1 MKAWERERR
10 LLERLQEQGSRALT
24 EACALTGASVATTRR
39 DFELLQEKGLAQ
51 RTHGGLQL
59 PKKEEPKG
67 YLQGTA
73 ILNHTDEEKYR
84 IAQEAAASVKAGESV
99 FLGAGK
105 TCKDGPEIG
114 GNIIPF
120 ISGEEA
126 KSEKEPLKVFGH
138 VDEAKGEIV
147 PFDGP
152 LRITSQ
158 CIRVP
163 VLNGHTATVFIN
175 FGKNPTK
182 DELIDRLVNYTSKA
196 AKLGLPHAPK
206 HFIQYLT
213 EDDRPQ
219 VLKDVDYEGGMGV
232 SIGRLR
238 EDSIFDWKFV
248 GLAHNTLR
256 GAAGGALESA
266 EMLKALGY
274 ITKK

>member
-1 MKAWERERR
+1 M
-10 LLERLQEQGSRALT
+10 L
-24 EACALTGASVATTRR
+24 
-39 DFELLQEKGLAQ
+39 
-51 RTHGGLQL
+51 
-59 PKKEEPKG
+59 
-67 YLQGTA
+67 
-73 ILNHTDEEKYR
+73 
-84 IAQEAAASVKAGESV
+84 
-99 FLGAGK
+99 
-105 TCKDGPEIG
+105 

-120 ISGEEA
+120 ISGEEE

-138 VDEAKGEIV
+138 VDAEKGEIV
-147 PFDGP
+147 PFDGQ

-163 VLNGHTATVFIN
+163 VLNGHTATVFVN
-175 FGKNPTK
+175 FAKNPTK
-182 DELIDRLVNYTSKA
+182 EELIERLESYTSKA
-196 AKLGLPHAPK
+196 AELGLPHAPK
-206 HFIQYLT
+206 QFIQYLT
-213 EDDRPQ
+213 DDDRPQ
-219 VLKDVDYEGGMGV
+219 VKKDVDYEGGMGV